1 MASIKA
7 LSTLT
12 VLALVT
18 FASVFVSGCGS
29 INTEPVR
36 SSSTR
41 LRPAPPVIYVAP
53 FNIDTAQWLIG
64 NDRPQSL
71 HETQLP
77 ELRIGERRG
86 YDAKEFKREFQ
97 SQFLYILKERL
108 TKIAPTQLRWQDDLP
123 DQGWLVG
130 GDFKKVYQGSRALR
144 TAFGFGAGETTFSTR
159 VYVYDLSVSK
169 TRYVLSFDTGVP
181 YSDKCRGEKEGYGSG
196 RKMGPGDAGS
206 GLTLD
211 MTRTAREIRDVL
223 MTYY

>member
-7 LSTLT
+7 LPTLT

-18 FASVFVSGCGS
+18 FASLFVAGCGS

-36 SSSTR
+36 SSTVR

-53 FNIDTAQWLIG
+53 FDTRNTQWLIG
-64 NDRPQSL
+64 NERPVAYDK
-71 HETQLP
+71 ETGLP
-77 ELRIGERRG
+77 ELRIGERNG
-86 YDAKEFKREFQ
+86 YDRVDYKKDFVN
-97 SQFLYILKERL
+97 SFLYILTERL
-108 TKIAPTQLRWQDDLP
+108 QKIAPTYKSWKDDLP
-123 DQGWLVG
+123 DHGWMIG
-130 GDFKKVYQGSRALR
+130 GEFKKVYQGSRALR
-144 TAFGFGAGETTFSTR
+144 TAFGFGAGETTLQTR

-181 YSDKCRGEKEGYGSG
+181 YSDKGKHRQGYGSG
-196 RKMGPGDAGS
+196 PNPPGDFGS

-211 MTRTAREIRDVL
+211 MSRTAREIRDIL